1 MLLPYFPVLSGCN
14 NCMGFNFKDTLLSN
28 QKPPILIAEA
38 GVGHFGSLKKAYEL
52 IDLAKDSGCQTIKFQ
67 HFSID
72 DLINES
78 DLEWRERLVNKE
90 TSFEFIENIYQ
101 YALKKDIHCFFTPHT
116 EKALDDL
123 IELGNT
129 DIIKIGSGERGN
141 LKFIEKTLSTGAFVL
156 ISTGMYE
163 DQDLIDLRELL
174 IQYPK
179 NSACILHCNTIYP
192 TPYEHVNLKTV
203 NHLKSIFQNIAPI
216 GYSDHTEGF
225 AVPLSSVAL
234 GVRVIEKHISLQRNI
249 PNAQDWKVSCFK
261 DDLPYLVN
269 SIKQVWEA
277 TKDDI
282 SKKELTQKELSNRK
296 WANKSCYLKQ
306 DIYPQTIFTSSLY
319 EGKRPFNGLTINQV
333 ENNLLGKTY
342 NGKEIL
348 KKGHSL
354 NQGDLKLFD

>member
-1 MLLPYFPVLSGCN
+1 MS
-14 NCMGFNFKDTLLSN
+14 FNFKDHLLN
-28 QKPPILIAEA
+28 PQKPPILIAEA
-38 GVGHFGSLKKAYEL
+38 GVGHFGSLDKAFQL
-52 IDLAKDSGCQTIKFQ
+52 IDLAKESGCQTIKFQ
-67 HFSID
+67 HFYTN
-72 DLINES
+72 DLINEN
-78 DLEWRERLVNKE
+78 DIEWRKRLSSKE
-90 TSFEFIENIYQ
+90 TSIEFIKKIYE
-101 YALKKDIHCFFTPHT
+101 YAFKKDIHCFFTPHT
-116 EKALDDL
+116 EKALEDL
-123 IELGNT
+123 IDLDYT

-174 IQYPK
+174 IKFPK

-192 TPYEHVNLKTV
+192 TPYENVNLKTV

-216 GYSDHTEGF
+216 GYSDHTKGF

-234 GVRVIEKHISLQRNI
+234 GVRVIEKHISLERNI

-269 SIKQVWEA
+269 SINEVWKA

-282 SKKELTQKELSNRK
+282 SKKELTKIELSNRK

-306 DIYPQTIFTSSLY
+306 DLYPQTVLTNNLY
-319 EGKRPFNGLTINQV
+319 EEKRPFNGLTVNQI
-333 ENNLLGKTY
+333 EKNLLGKTY
-342 NGKEIL
+342 HGKEIL

-354 NQGDLKLFD
+354 NHGDLKLFD